1 MKRKTKIVFKDS
13 RDADTLSL
21 SVQNI
26 FALDHS
32 WRKSAFSNISSHRPV
47 HSTNNSS
54 LLHLEGAQKQEYNAK
69 FGDKWPLHPNG
80 KSRENS
86 FWKYVFP
93 TFAFSCLGRQQS
105 MLVFTQP
112 SFDHGSACFLCNSL
126 INHSEFSLILSWHQ
140 VKTGNQNST
149 LSHCHI
155 VDDDDYYLDR
165 WYKLSK
171 LVTPNHRTQ
180 LRCLIVS
187 FTIADD
193 HQSLEDWPICF
204 PHNWKP
210 VHIILYCTGPFIFC
224 SCICIFWMASSGFIT
239 V

>member
-105 MLVFTQP
+105 MLVLRNLASIMALPVSSATHSSIIQ
-112 SFDHGSACFLCNSL
+112 SFCW
-126 INHSEFSLILSWHQ
+126 SWADTKSKLEIKI
-140 VKTGNQNST
+140 V
-149 LSHCHI
+149 HCHI